1 MKQAAEVDHERR
13 LPGWI
18 RGVDRLS
25 AQVGVWMGWAALAMI
40 LIGAFNALARY
51 AGRWFGAS
59 LSSNAYLEMQWYLF
73 SAVFL
78 LGASYGLSRGSHVRV
93 DVLYS
98 RFSVKTQARVDFLG
112 SIFFLLPFVAVSMWL
127 SWGPIAR
134 SWQIREQ
141 SPDPGGL
148 ARYPIKTVILIG
160 FVLLFIQGVAEVAK
174 SWIVLRG
181 GETGENAEPAGA
193 ASREVDRVG

>member
-1 MKQAAEVDHERR
+1 MSEQAEQQLAAR
-13 LPGWI
+13 LPGWV
-18 RGVDRLS
+18 RAVEGLS
-25 AQVGVWMGWAALAMI
+25 ARVGALMGWAALAMI

-51 AGRWFGAS
+51 VGRWVGVS

-98 RFSVKTQARVDFLG
+98 RFSDRTRAWVDLLG
-112 SIFFLLPFVAVSMWL
+112 GLFFLLPFVATAMWL
-127 SWGPIAR
+127 SWGPIVR
-134 SWQIREQ
+134 SWQIREV

-148 ARYPIKTVILIG
+148 ARYPIKAVILVG
-160 FVLLFIQGVAEVAK
+160 FALLFVQGVAEVAK
-174 SWIVLRG
+174 SWVVLRG
-181 GETGENAEPAGA
+181 GVLEGAEEA
-193 ASREVDRVG
+193 DRVG

>member
-1 MKQAAEVDHERR
+1 MNERAEEEDAAATPR
-13 LPGWI
+13 WI
-18 RGVDRLS
+18 EWIEGLS
-25 AQVGVWMGWAALAMI
+25 GRVGSLMGWAALAMI

-51 AGRWFGAS
+51 AGRWFGAN
-59 LSSNAYLEMQWYLF
+59 LSSNAYLELQWYLF

-98 RFSVKTQARVDFLG
+98 RFSTRTQAWVDLLG
-112 SIFFLLPFVAVSMWL
+112 GILFLLPFVATAMWL

-134 SWQIREQ
+134 SWQIREG

-148 ARYPIKTVILIG
+148 ARYPIKTIILLG
-160 FVLLFIQGVAEVAK
+160 FALLFVQGVAEVAK
-174 SWIVLRG
+174 SWIILRG
-181 GETGENAEPAGA
+181 GALETSRGA
-193 ASREVDRVG
+193 DRVG